1 MYARGSRWARKE
13 ETIKPLS
20 KNFPQWSN
28 YFSLSVFY
36 IERNGGRRFNVVK
49 PNSIRDEKKDPNTAI
64 LPLLTWLTV
73 TESANSKTSS
83 AFMVGLCWSAQSSFC
98 VLVSLC
104 STSFLSQKSPVGLFF
119 FLHKSYQ
126 FQNTHGVLQWCLK
139 VVDSVRLFFFSDIY
153 VDSQTSAADGRDT
166 QKLE

>member
-1 MYARGSRWARKE
+1 M
-13 ETIKPLS
+13 
-20 KNFPQWSN
+20 
-28 YFSLSVFY
+28 FY

-104 STSFLSQKSPVGLFF
+104 STSFPSQKSPVGLFF

-139 VVDSVRLFFFSDIY
+139 VVDSVRLFFF
-153 VDSQTSAADGRDT
+153 QTSMWIHKHLLPMEETPKSLSKNSPLRVIYYRQSKSWCLG
-166 QKLE
+166 LS